1 MFRPN
6 LRKSWPFTRLA
17 PVLRF
22 KQKTLLNSRPPR
34 IKLSSWYPKRWALP
48 VDPQSGRSLTKQSS
62 FKVQSV
68 QKSLPRTANPLLSV
82 QMKIATSP
90 LTLSTT
96 TQAKIYSKPSRAPL
110 LLSPKKKSKTGR
122 GIFLCFLKV
131 QVGKIE
137 FLIFWKIKSVLKRF
151 KLQNRFLKPINR
163 RERSL
168 SLRLSR
174 ERRKKEL
181 L

>member
-6 LRKSWPFTRLA
+6 LSKSWPFTILA

-22 KQKTLLNSRPPR
+22 KQKILLNSRPPR
-34 IKLSSWYPKRWALP
+34 IKLSSLCPKRWALP
-48 VDPQSGRSLTKQSS
+48 ADPQSGRSLTKQSS
-62 FKVQSV
+62 FKVRSV
-68 QKSLPRTANPLLSV
+68 QKSLPRTANLLLSV
-82 QMKIATSP
+82 QMKIVSSP

-96 TQAKIYSKPSRAPL
+96 TQAKISSKPSKAPL
-110 LLSPKKKSKTGR
+110 LSSLKKKSRTER
-122 GIFLCFLKV
+122 GIFLYFLRV

-151 KLQNRFLKPINR
+151 KLENRFLRAISR
-163 RERSL
+163 IERSL
-168 SLRLSR
+168 SLRLYR
-174 ERRKKEL
+174 ERSKKEL